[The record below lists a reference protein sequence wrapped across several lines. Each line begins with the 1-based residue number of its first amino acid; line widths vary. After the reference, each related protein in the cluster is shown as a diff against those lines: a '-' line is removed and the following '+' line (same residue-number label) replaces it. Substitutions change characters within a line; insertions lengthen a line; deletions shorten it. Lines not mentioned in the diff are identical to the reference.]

1 MLLLSAISKGIK
13 AIGIWLASGMYHV
26 AARAFELF
34 LVLASGQLLE
44 ADTYKLL
51 VKNFY
56 VVLGVIVLFFLAFL
70 LLKSMINP
78 EEEKG
83 SSATK
88 KVIINLVT
96 SSIILVLLPTI
107 FTFLFD
113 FQKSVIVDQNT
124 IGRFFGYGADNNPT
138 NIKEGAFQIVNGVYT
153 AFFNVDPD
161 TCPISNSDAL
171 SNCQDKIYDN
181 DNSVTLKE
189 AIEDVEKDGKFS
201 KHYSKFTKA
210 VDDGQIDFNF
220 LMCLIAG
227 VVLAYVAISFC
238 IDMAVRLVK
247 LVFYQLIAPIPL
259 FSRVIPD
266 TKLSDTFNQWLKVT
280 FTCYMEVYVRVFAI
294 YFAIFL
300 SNAMLESNFIKNQV
314 YGYGSAFLAFFTK
327 AFVVMGIVIFM
338 RQLPKLLSEVT
349 GLDSGNMKLGIRD
362 KLKDAGVFTAGAAVG
377 GAVTAGFR
385 NATNAFYGKDKWKNK
400 EGKVT
405 VGSVLKTGITGL
417 RSTIAGTG
425 SGFVRGGRAGMSA
438 GSAADMRNAAGSGA
452 KGAIDARDRREA
464 YRARHGDAF
473 FSIPKGDDGK
483 RRLFTV
489 GEDGKKHLNVT
500 GTAFGHIEDAFDTGK
515 RWAGINNIEEYQESI
530 ASMDNV
536 NSKVDAVADEAR
548 KVLASNAKTGKKFDY
563 GLYQLDE
570 SGRILEVEITDP
582 TDPTKTKKV
591 KVLRQDKD
599 VAKQYGVNLNYSLD
613 NYRSLENAIQR
624 AESSGGSVFVRNVN
638 GRLEVVDPDAK
649 NVDGTAKYTEE
660 ERKSFK
666 SFDVDTLSRMQN
678 LYVTNY
684 SEAVANQAFKSK
696 EHYEQITDNMED
708 YKEVAAMSAIR
719 AKAEDAKQEMA
730 RVLNSEAVARANKA
744 SYEHYYKKL
753 VKDYM
758 EEKYNDDGSLARAAM
773 TQAEAEEQA
782 KKDLEAR
789 KELFLTADTVEGDLR
804 ITDRTALN
812 YYGAAVKEV
821 KSEYQ
826 TEISKIQQ
834 KEKDK
839 NGK

>member
-113 FQKSVIVDQNT
+113 FQKSIIVDQNT

-171 SNCQDKIYDN
+171 RNCQDKIYDN

-530 ASMDNV
+530 ASMENV

-548 KVLASNAKTGKKFDY
+548 KVLASNAKTGKNFTY
-563 GLYQLDE
+563 GLKGIIHK
-570 SGRILEVEITDP
+570 SGME
-582 TDPTKTKKV
+582 
-591 KVLRQDKD
+591 
-599 VAKQYGVNLNYSLD
+599 YSLD
-613 NYRSLENAIQR
+613 NYRALENGIQR
-624 AESSGGSVFVRNVN
+624 AESSGGSLFARIENGQLKFVD
-638 GRLEVVDPDAK
+638 EKDAK
-649 NVDGTAKYTEE
+649 NEHGELLGGVQSYTVD
-660 ERKSFK
+660 
-666 SFDVDTLSRMQN
+666 DLSRLQN
-678 LYVTNY
+678 LYVTDY

-696 EHYEQITDNMED
+696 EHYKDITDGMDD
-708 YKEVAAMSAIR
+708 YKEQAAMSAIR
-719 AKAEDAKQEMA
+719 AKAEEAKHEMA
-730 RVLNSEAVARANKA
+730 RVLNSEAVSRANKA
-744 SYEHYYKKL
+744 SYDYYYKKL

-758 EEKYNDDGSLARAAM
+758 EEKYNADGSLARTAM
-773 TQAEAEEQA
+773 TQEDAEIQA

-789 KELFLTADTVEGDLR
+789 KDLFLTAETVEGDLR

-812 YYGAAVKEV
+812 YYGAATKEV

-826 TEISKIQQ
+826 AEISKIQQ
-834 KEKDK
+834 REKDK